1 MGKVYEAHTL
11 LYAAREREEA
21 YKSLYGQLK
30 VLKKALHS
38 VATLDDDFKGK
49 GADKIKNFYQAH
61 VDIVTHW
68 KSLVSSHQA
77 YFGSVADYVEK
88 AKLEV
93 DLFIDVS
100 FLEHDLAVG
109 NHHSLQMITQQKEEL
124 ATILHRIDDI
134 VHLTPFSEK
143 VFEKDIEAAEKK
155 RIATIDAVE
164 GLDDQL
170 SSEYKML
177 AIFFESVQSSINSL
191 QEMTSSGSSAYQLY
205 FDAKAYQN
213 SDAYKAQKEIDQ
225 MASGYVRDK
234 KEQKQRIN
242 DQKAAIKAEKQL
254 KMQANKPWYEKAGDL
269 AGEFSGYYDYKRAV
283 DGVDPVTNTKL
294 SAMKR
299 TASGAM
305 AAAGFIP
312 FVGWAGRAIK
322 GGNVA
327 YKATKGIHAAQH
339 SLALYQTPKSF
350 KVLQE
355 TEKGIYGFLLSNGMY
370 EYTMGKDVLGNKL
383 TDEERQAS
391 LFQSTTG
398 LLGVGVTVKGAAGIA
413 DDLNQATD
421 MARSLKQKGQYK
433 VNELLFNNAG
443 LAPQRAL
450 VFAEQGRS
458 INTLSNQYR
467 EDVSTELYHSTM
479 MLMSRSS
486 ASQSPVTGHTVE
498 HVFHGQINGI
508 GKAVGYHHESMMGG
522 GEILNMLAPPDSRG
536 IYKAKVAVKGK
547 RKDAPS
553 TFFPKDWNRVQ
564 VLNAINEAYENKRV
578 IRPRDRFYEG
588 TTSEGIRIQMYLNRY
603 GKIKTAF
610 PIRETRG
617 R

>member
-49 GADKIKNFYQAH
+49 GADKIKHFYQAH

-77 YFGSVADYVEK
+77 YFASIGDYVEQ
-88 AKLEV
+88 AKLEG

-134 VHLTPFSEK
+134 MHLTPFSEK

-177 AIFFESVQSSINSL
+177 AIFFESVQSSISRL
-191 QEMTSSGSSAYQLY
+191 QEMTSSGSPAYQLY

-225 MASGYVRDK
+225 MASGYVQDK
-234 KEQKQRIN
+234 KEQKQRIS
-242 DQKAAIKAEKQL
+242 DQKAAIKAEKQR

-322 GGNVA
+322 GGSVA

-398 LLGVGVTVKGAAGIA
+398 LLGVGITVKGAAGIA

-421 MARSLKQKGQYK
+421 MVRSLKQKGQYK

-467 EDVSTELYHSTM
+467 EDVSAELYHSTM

-498 HVFHGQINGI
+498 HVFHGQINSI
-508 GKAVGYHHESMMGG
+508 GNAVGYHHESMMGG
-522 GEILNMLAPPDSRG
+522 GEILRMLTPPNSRG
-536 IYKAKVAVKGK
+536 IYKAEIAVHGK

-553 TFFPKDWNRVQ
+553 TFFPKDWDRVQ
-564 VLNAINEAYENKRV
+564 VLNAINEAYENKR
-578 IRPRDRFYEG
+578 ILNRRSRYYEG
-588 TTSEGIRIQMYLNRY
+588 TTSEGLKIRMYLDNQ

-610 PIRETRG
+610 PRIQQGG